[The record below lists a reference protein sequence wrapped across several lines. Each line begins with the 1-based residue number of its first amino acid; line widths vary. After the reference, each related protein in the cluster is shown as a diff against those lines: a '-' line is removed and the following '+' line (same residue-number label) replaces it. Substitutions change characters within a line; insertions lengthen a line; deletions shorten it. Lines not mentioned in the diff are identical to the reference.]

1 MKLSERKAALL
12 AGTDTIEMEQ
22 FSSEEPRM
30 VTSKQKEEEEQRFD
44 KVCLL
49 YHSSWAYRLNKNKLK
64 LHD

>member
-1 MKLSERKAALL
+1 MKLSERKATLL

-22 FSSEEPRM
+22 FSSEEPCM
-30 VTSKQKEEEEQRFD
+30 GTSKQKEEGQRFD

-49 YHSSWAYRLNKNKLK
+49 YHSIWAYRLNKNNLK